1 MGNKML
7 TNKQITS
14 TIASHEDLVNDNAL
28 RPKTFDG
35 YIGQSKVKENMKIYI
50 EAAKNRGDALDHVLL
65 YGPPGLGKTTLAGI
79 VAGEMGS
86 NIKVTSGPA
95 ITIPGEIVA
104 VLMTLKDGDILFID
118 EIHRLSKPV
127 EETLYS
133 AMEDFAVDIVMG
145 KDTTARSIHTKLPR
159 FTLIGATTRP
169 GLLSAPLRDR
179 FGIIGHMD
187 YYTPE
192 ELSTI
197 VTASAS
203 KLNAPIDYEGAY
215 QIALRSRGTPRL
227 ANRYLKRVRD
237 YAEVRY
243 DGEIT
248 KEVAAATLDS
258 LEVDTLGLDNN
269 DRNILLA
276 IIERFNGGPVGLDN
290 LAATVGEDSGT
301 IEDVYEPYL
310 LQHGLIIRT
319 PKGRV
324 ATKVAYEH
332 FNMPVPEN
340 LS

>member
-1 MGNKML
+1 ML

-319 PKGRV
+319 PK
-324 ATKVAYEH
+324 
-332 FNMPVPEN
+332 
-340 LS
+340 

>member
-1 MGNKML
+1 MIDLKNS
-7 TNKQITS
+7 ITS

-28 RPKTFDG
+28 RPKSFEG
-35 YIGQSKVKENMKIYI
+35 YIGQKKVKENMKVYI
-50 EAAKNRGDALDHVLL
+50 EAAKARGDSLVHVLL

-79 VAGEMGS
+79 VAAEMGK

-104 VLMTLKDGDILFID
+104 VLMTLRDGDILFID
-118 EIHRLSKPV
+118 EIHRLTKPV

-145 KDTTARSIHTKLPR
+145 KDASAKSIHQKLPR

-179 FGIIGHMD
+179 FGIISHMD

-192 ELSTI
+192 ELTNII
-197 VTASAS
+197 VNSAG
-203 KLNAPIDYEGAY
+203 KLGCDINEDGAY
-215 QIALRSRGTPRL
+215 EIALRSRGTPRL

-237 YAEVRY
+237 YAQVKF
-243 DGEIT
+243 DGVIT
-248 KEVAAATLDS
+248 ESVASKTLNRLDFY
-258 LEVDTLGLDNN
+258 TLVLDGN
-269 DRNILLA
+269 DRNMLIS
-276 IIERFNGGPVGLDN
+276 IIDRFNGGPVGLDN

-319 PKGRV
+319 PKGRMV
-324 ATKVAYEH
+324 TPKAYEH
-332 FNMPVPEN
+332 FQREVPDDFV
-340 LS
+340 

>member
-1 MGNKML
+1 ML

-28 RPKTFDG
+28 RPKSFDG

-79 VAGEMGS
+79 VAQEMGS

-197 VTASAS
+197 VIASAS

-243 DGEIT
+243 DGRIS
-248 KEVAAATLDS
+248 KEVASATLDS

-276 IIERFNGGPVGLDN
+276 IIERFGGGPVGLDN

-324 ATKVAYEH
+324 ATKEAYVH
-332 FNMPVPEN
+332 FNMPIPEN
-340 LS
+340 VI

>member
-1 MGNKML
+1 MIAG
-7 TNKQITS
+7 KQITS
-14 TIASHEDLVNDNAL
+14 TIASHEDLVTDNAL
-28 RPKTFDG
+28 RPKSFDG
-35 YIGQSKVKENMKIYI
+35 YIGQTKVKENMKIYI
-50 EAAKNRGDALDHVLL
+50 EAAKKREEALDHVLL

-79 VAGEMGS
+79 VASEMNS

-104 VLMTLKDGDILFID
+104 VLMTLKDGDVLFID

-197 VTASAS
+197 VTASAT
-203 KLNAPIDYEGAY
+203 KLDVPIDYEGAY
-215 QIALRSRGTPRL
+215 QIAMRSRGTPRL

-237 YAEVRY
+237 YADVRF
-243 DGEIT
+243 DGVIT
-248 KEVAAATLDS
+248 KDVAASTLDS

-269 DRNILLA
+269 DRSILLA
-276 IIERFNGGPVGLDN
+276 IIERFGGGPVGLDN

-324 ATKVAYEH
+324 ATKKAYEH
-332 FNMPVPEN
+332 FNLQIPEN
-340 LS
+340 V

>member
-1 MGNKML
+1 ML

-35 YIGQSKVKENMKIYI
+35 YIGQTKVKENMKIYI
-50 EAAKNRGDALDHVLL
+50 EAAKNRGEALDHVLL

-197 VTASAS
+197 VTASAA

-269 DRNILLA
+269 DRSILLA
-276 IIERFNGGPVGLDN
+276 IIERFGGGPVGLDN

-324 ATKVAYEH
+324 ATKEAYDH
-332 FNMPVPEN
+332 FDKPYEE
-340 LS
+340 

>member
-1 MGNKML
+1 ML
-7 TNKQITS
+7 SNKQITS
-14 TIASHEDLVNDNAL
+14 TIANHEDLVNDNAL
-28 RPKTFDG
+28 RPKSFEG
-35 YIGQSKVKENMKIYI
+35 YIGQNKVKENMKIYI

-192 ELSTI
+192 ELSEI
-197 VTASAS
+197 VTASAG
-203 KLNAPIDYEGAY
+203 KLGAPIDYEGAY

-237 YAEVRY
+237 YAEVKFE
-243 DGEIT
+243 GQIT

-324 ATKVAYEH
+324 ATKEAYEH
-332 FNMPVPEN
+332 FNMTFPEN
-340 LS
+340 

>member
-1 MGNKML
+1 ML

-14 TIASHEDLVNDNAL
+14 TIASHEDLVNDNTL
-28 RPKTFDG
+28 RPKSFDG
-35 YIGQSKVKENMKIYI
+35 YIGQTKVKENMKIYI

-79 VAGEMGS
+79 VASEMGS

-197 VTASAS
+197 VTASAA

-237 YAEVRY
+237 YAEVRFN
-243 DGEIT
+243 GSIT
-248 KEVAAATLDS
+248 KEVASVTLDS

-324 ATKVAYEH
+324 ATKEAYEH
-332 FNMPVPEN
+332 FHMPIPEN
-340 LS
+340 LL

>member
-1 MGNKML
+1 
-7 TNKQITS
+7 
-14 TIASHEDLVNDNAL
+14 
-28 RPKTFDG
+28 
-35 YIGQSKVKENMKIYI
+35 
-50 EAAKNRGDALDHVLL
+50 
-65 YGPPGLGKTTLAGI
+65 
-79 VAGEMGS
+79 
-86 NIKVTSGPA
+86 
-95 ITIPGEIVA
+95 
-104 VLMTLKDGDILFID
+104 
-118 EIHRLSKPV
+118 
-127 EETLYS
+127 
-133 AMEDFAVDIVMG
+133 
-145 KDTTARSIHTKLPR
+145 
-159 FTLIGATTRP
+159 
-169 GLLSAPLRDR
+169 LRDR

-197 VTASAS
+197 VTASAA

-243 DGEIT
+243 DGRIS

-269 DRNILLA
+269 DRSILLA
-276 IIERFNGGPVGLDN
+276 IIERFGGGPVGLDN

-324 ATKVAYEH
+324 ATKEAYEH
-332 FNMPVPEN
+332 FNMPIPEN
-340 LS
+340 AI

>member
-1 MGNKML
+1 ML
-7 TNKQITS
+7 SNKQITS
-14 TIASHEDLVNDNAL
+14 TIASHEDLVTDNAL
-28 RPKTFDG
+28 RPKSFDG
-35 YIGQSKVKENMKIYI
+35 YIGQNKVKENMQIYI
-50 EAAKNRGDALDHVLL
+50 EAAKKRGEALDHVLL

-79 VAGEMGS
+79 VASEMNS

-104 VLMTLKDGDILFID
+104 VLMTLKDGDVLFID

-197 VTASAS
+197 VTASAG
-203 KLNAPIDYEGAY
+203 KLDAPIDYEGAY

-237 YAEVRY
+237 YAEVKL
-243 DGEIT
+243 DGVIT
-248 KEVAAATLDS
+248 KDVAAATLDS

-310 LQHGLIIRT
+310 LQNGLIIRT

-324 ATKVAYEH
+324 ATKEAYEH
-332 FNMPVPEN
+332 FHMPIPEN
-340 LS
+340 VM

>member
-1 MGNKML
+1 ML
-7 TNKQITS
+7 SNKQITS

-28 RPKTFDG
+28 RPKSFDG
-35 YIGQSKVKENMKIYI
+35 YIGQTKVKENMKIYI

-197 VTASAS
+197 VTASAA

-248 KEVAAATLDS
+248 KEVASATLDS

-340 LS
+340 VI

>member
-1 MGNKML
+1 ML
-7 TNKQITS
+7 SNKQITS

-28 RPKTFDG
+28 RPKTFEG
-35 YIGQSKVKENMKIYI
+35 YIGQNKVKENMKIYI

-197 VTASAS
+197 VTASAA

-269 DRNILLA
+269 DRSILLA

-332 FNMPVPEN
+332 FNMPIPEN
-340 LS
+340 VI

>member
-1 MGNKML
+1 ML
-7 TNKQITS
+7 NGKQITS
-14 TIASHEDLVNDNAL
+14 TIASHEDLVNDNTL
-28 RPKTFDG
+28 RPKNFDS
-35 YIGQSKVKENMKIYI
+35 YIGQTKVKENMKIYI
-50 EAAKNRGDALDHVLL
+50 EAAKTRGESLDHVLL

-79 VAGEMGS
+79 VASEMAS

-104 VLMTLKDGDILFID
+104 ILMTLNDGDILFID
-118 EIHRLSKPV
+118 EIHRLPKPV
-127 EETLYS
+127 EEALYT

-145 KDTTARSIHTKLPR
+145 KDTTARAIHTKLPH

-179 FGIIGHMD
+179 FGIICHMD
-187 YYTPE
+187 YYSPE
-192 ELSTI
+192 ELKDI
-197 VTASAS
+197 VLSSAN
-203 KLNAPIDYEGAY
+203 KLNAPISQEGAY
-215 QIALRSRGTPRL
+215 EIALRSRGTPRL

-237 YAEVRY
+237 YAQVQY
-243 DGEIT
+243 DGTIT
-248 KEVAAATLDS
+248 ETVASASLNT

-269 DRNILLA
+269 DRSILLA

-324 ATKVAYEH
+324 ATKEAYSH
-332 FNMPVPEN
+332 FNIPFSEE
-340 LS
+340 

>member
-1 MGNKML
+1 ML

-28 RPKTFDG
+28 RPKSFDG
-35 YIGQSKVKENMKIYI
+35 YIGQTKVKENMKIYI

-197 VTASAS
+197 VTASAA

-243 DGEIT
+243 DGRIS

-269 DRNILLA
+269 DRSILLA
-276 IIERFNGGPVGLDN
+276 IIERFGGGPVGLDN

-324 ATKVAYEH
+324 ATKEAYEH
-332 FNMPVPEN
+332 FNMPIPEN
-340 LS
+340 AI

>member
-1 MGNKML
+1 ML
-7 TNKQITS
+7 SNKQITS
-14 TIASHEDLVNDNAL
+14 TIANHEDLVNDNAL
-28 RPKTFDG
+28 RPKSFDG
-35 YIGQSKVKENMKIYI
+35 YIGQNKVKENMKIYI

-192 ELSTI
+192 ELSEI
-197 VTASAS
+197 VTASAG
-203 KLNAPIDYEGAY
+203 KLGAPIDYEGAY

-237 YAEVRY
+237 YAEVKFE
-243 DGEIT
+243 GQIT

-324 ATKVAYEH
+324 ATKEAYEH
-332 FNMPVPEN
+332 FNMAFPEN
-340 LS
+340 

>member
-1 MGNKML
+1 ML
-7 TNKQITS
+7 NGKQITS
-14 TIASHEDLVNDNAL
+14 TIASHEDLVNDNTL
-28 RPKTFDG
+28 RPKNFDS
-35 YIGQSKVKENMKIYI
+35 YIGQTKVKENMKIYI
-50 EAAKNRGDALDHVLL
+50 EAAKTRGESLDHVLL

-79 VAGEMGS
+79 VASEMAS

-104 VLMTLKDGDILFID
+104 ILMTLNDGDILFID
-118 EIHRLSKPV
+118 EIHRLPKPV
-127 EETLYS
+127 EEALYT

-145 KDTTARSIHTKLPR
+145 KDTTARAIHTKLPH

-179 FGIIGHMD
+179 FGIICHMD
-187 YYTPE
+187 YYSPE
-192 ELSTI
+192 ELKDI
-197 VTASAS
+197 VLSSAN
-203 KLNAPIDYEGAY
+203 KLNAPISQKGAY
-215 QIALRSRGTPRL
+215 EIALRSRGTPRL

-237 YAEVRY
+237 YAQVQY
-243 DGEIT
+243 DGTIT
-248 KEVAAATLDS
+248 ETVASASLNT

-269 DRNILLA
+269 DRSILLA

-324 ATKVAYEH
+324 ATKEAYSH
-332 FNMPVPEN
+332 FNIPFSEE
-340 LS
+340 

>member
-1 MGNKML
+1 ML
-7 TNKQITS
+7 SNKQITS
-14 TIASHEDLVNDNAL
+14 TIASHEDLVTDNAL
-28 RPKTFDG
+28 RPKSFDG
-35 YIGQSKVKENMKIYI
+35 YIGQNKVKENMQIYI
-50 EAAKNRGDALDHVLL
+50 EAAKKRGEALDHVLL

-79 VAGEMGS
+79 VASEMNS

-104 VLMTLKDGDILFID
+104 VLMTLKDGDVLFID

-197 VTASAS
+197 VTASAG
-203 KLNAPIDYEGAY
+203 KLDAPIDYEGAY

-237 YAEVRY
+237 YAEVKF
-243 DGEIT
+243 DGVIT
-248 KEVAAATLDS
+248 KDVAAATLDS

-301 IEDVYEPYL
+301 IEDVYKPYL
-310 LQHGLIIRT
+310 LQNGLIIRT

-324 ATKVAYEH
+324 ATKEAYEH
-332 FNMPVPEN
+332 FHMPIPEN
-340 LS
+340 VM

>member
-1 MGNKML
+1 ML
-7 TNKQITS
+7 NNKQITS

-28 RPKTFDG
+28 RPKTFEG
-35 YIGQSKVKENMKIYI
+35 YIGQDKVKENMKIYI

-145 KDTTARSIHTKLPR
+145 KDTTARSIHTRLPR

-192 ELSTI
+192 DLSTI
-197 VTASAS
+197 ITASAA
-203 KLNAPIDYEGAY
+203 KLSAPIDYEGAY

-237 YAEVRY
+237 YAQVKY
-243 DGEIT
+243 DGHIS

-276 IIERFNGGPVGLDN
+276 IIERFGGGPVGLDN

-324 ATKVAYEH
+324 ATREAYEH
-332 FNMPVPEN
+332 FNMPIPEN
-340 LS
+340 VM

>member
-1 MGNKML
+1 ML

-28 RPKTFDG
+28 RPKSFDG

-50 EAAKNRGDALDHVLL
+50 QAAKNRGDALDHVLL

-145 KDTTARSIHTKLPR
+145 KDTTARSIHTQLPR

-197 VTASAS
+197 VTASAA

-243 DGEIT
+243 DGKIS
-248 KEVAAATLDS
+248 KEVATATLDS

-276 IIERFNGGPVGLDN
+276 IIERFGGGPVGLDN

-324 ATKVAYEH
+324 ATKEAYEH
-332 FNMPVPEN
+332 FNMPIPEN
-340 LS
+340 II

>member
-1 MGNKML
+1 ML

-35 YIGQSKVKENMKIYI
+35 YIGQTKVKENMKIYI
-50 EAAKNRGDALDHVLL
+50 EAAKNRGEALDHVLL

-197 VTASAS
+197 VTASAA

-248 KEVAAATLDS
+248 KDVAAATLDS

-269 DRNILLA
+269 DRSILLA
-276 IIERFNGGPVGLDN
+276 IIERFGGGPVGLDN

-324 ATKVAYEH
+324 ATKEAYDH
-332 FNMPVPEN
+332 FDKPYEE
-340 LS
+340 

>member
-1 MGNKML
+1 ML

-28 RPKTFDG
+28 RPKSFDG

-50 EAAKNRGDALDHVLL
+50 QAAKNRGDALDHVLL

-197 VTASAS
+197 VTASAA

-243 DGEIT
+243 DGKIS

-276 IIERFNGGPVGLDN
+276 IIERFGGGPVGLDN

-324 ATKVAYEH
+324 ATKKAYEH
-332 FNMPVPEN
+332 FNMPIPEN
-340 LS
+340 II

>member
-1 MGNKML
+1 ML

-197 VTASAS
+197 VTASAA

-276 IIERFNGGPVGLDN
+276 ILERFNGGPVGLDN

-340 LS
+340 VL

>member
-1 MGNKML
+1 ML
-7 TNKQITS
+7 SNKQITS
-14 TIASHEDLVNDNAL
+14 TIANHEDLVNDNAL
-28 RPKTFDG
+28 RPKSFDG
-35 YIGQSKVKENMKIYI
+35 YIGQTKVKANMKIYI

-192 ELSTI
+192 ELATI
-197 VTASAS
+197 VTASAG

-237 YAEVRY
+237 YAEVKY
-243 DGEIT
+243 ESEIT
-248 KEVAAATLDS
+248 KEVAAMTLDS

-324 ATKVAYEH
+324 ATKEAYEH
-332 FNMPVPEN
+332 FGLSMPEN
-340 LS
+340 

>member
-1 MGNKML
+1 ML
-7 TNKQITS
+7 SNKQITS

-28 RPKTFDG
+28 RPKTFEG
-35 YIGQSKVKENMKIYI
+35 YIGQNKVKENMKIYI
-50 EAAKNRGDALDHVLL
+50 EAAKRRNDALDHVLL

-179 FGIIGHMD
+179 FGIISHMD

-192 ELSTI
+192 ELSAI
-197 VTASAS
+197 VTASAA

-243 DGEIT
+243 DGAIT

-310 LQHGLIIRT
+310 LQNGLIIRT

-324 ATKVAYEH
+324 ATKIAYEH
-332 FNMPVPEN
+332 FDMQIPEN
-340 LS
+340 LM

>member
-1 MGNKML
+1 ML
-7 TNKQITS
+7 SNKQITS

-28 RPKTFDG
+28 RPKSFDG
-35 YIGQSKVKENMKIYI
+35 YIGQTKVKENMKIYI

-79 VAGEMGS
+79 VAGEMGA

-197 VTASAS
+197 VTASAA

-248 KEVAAATLDS
+248 KEVASATLDS

-324 ATKVAYEH
+324 ATKEAYEH
-332 FNMPVPEN
+332 FNLPVPEN
-340 LS
+340 M

>member
-1 MGNKML
+1 ML

-14 TIASHEDLVNDNAL
+14 SIASHEDLVNDNAL

-197 VTASAS
+197 VTASAA

-340 LS
+340 VL

>member
-1 MGNKML
+1 ML

-145 KDTTARSIHTKLPR
+145 TDTTARSIHTKLPR

-197 VTASAS
+197 VTASAA

-340 LS
+340 VL

>member
-1 MGNKML
+1 ML

-14 TIASHEDLVNDNAL
+14 TIASHEDLINDNAL
-28 RPKTFDG
+28 RPKSFDG
-35 YIGQSKVKENMKIYI
+35 YIGQTKVKENMKIYI

-197 VTASAS
+197 VTASAA
-203 KLNAPIDYEGAY
+203 KLNAPIDYDGAY

-243 DGEIT
+243 DGRIS

-269 DRNILLA
+269 DRSILLA
-276 IIERFNGGPVGLDN
+276 IIERFGGGPVGLDN

-324 ATKVAYEH
+324 ATKEAYEH
-332 FNMPVPEN
+332 FNMPIPEN
-340 LS
+340 VI

>member
-1 MGNKML
+1 ML

-28 RPKTFDG
+28 RPKSFDG
-35 YIGQSKVKENMKIYI
+35 YIGQTKVKENMKIYI

-79 VAGEMGS
+79 VASEMGS

-197 VTASAS
+197 VTASAT

-243 DGEIT
+243 DGAIT
-248 KEVAAATLDS
+248 KEVAAVTLDS

-324 ATKVAYEH
+324 ATKKAYEH
-332 FNMPVPEN
+332 FNMPIPEN
-340 LS
+340 VM

>member
-1 MGNKML
+1 ML
-7 TNKQITS
+7 GNKQITS

-35 YIGQSKVKENMKIYI
+35 YIGQTKVKENMKIYI
-50 EAAKNRGDALDHVLL
+50 EAAKKRGDALDHVLL

-187 YYTPE
+187 YYSPE

-197 VTASAS
+197 VTASAA
-203 KLNAPIDYEGAY
+203 KLDAPIDYEGAY

-237 YAEVRY
+237 YADVKFN
-243 DGEIT
+243 GEIT
-248 KEVAAATLDS
+248 KEVAAMTLDS

-310 LQHGLIIRT
+310 LQNGLIIRT

-332 FNMPVPEN
+332 FKMPVPEN
-340 LS
+340 LI

>member
-1 MGNKML
+1 ML

-28 RPKTFDG
+28 RPKSFDG

-197 VTASAS
+197 VTASAA

-243 DGEIT
+243 DGRIS

-269 DRNILLA
+269 DRSILLA
-276 IIERFNGGPVGLDN
+276 IIERFGGGPVGLDN

-324 ATKVAYEH
+324 ATKEAYEH
-332 FNMPVPEN
+332 FNMPIPEN
-340 LS
+340 AI

>member
-1 MGNKML
+1 ML

-28 RPKTFDG
+28 RPKSFEG
-35 YIGQSKVKENMKIYI
+35 YIGQTKVKENMKIYI
-50 EAAKNRGDALDHVLL
+50 QAAKNRGDALDHVLL

-197 VTASAS
+197 VTASAG
-203 KLNAPIDYEGAY
+203 KLDAPIDYEGAY

-237 YAEVRY
+237 YAEVKF
-243 DGEIT
+243 DGNIT

-269 DRNILLA
+269 DRSILMA

-324 ATKVAYEH
+324 ATKLAYEH
-332 FNMPVPEN
+332 FNMPIPEN
-340 LS
+340 CI

>member
-1 MGNKML
+1 ML

-28 RPKTFDG
+28 RPKSFDG
-35 YIGQSKVKENMKIYI
+35 YIGQNKVKENMKIYI

-197 VTASAS
+197 VTASAA

-243 DGEIT
+243 DGRIS

-269 DRNILLA
+269 DRNILIA
-276 IIERFNGGPVGLDN
+276 IIERFGGGPVGLDN

-324 ATKVAYEH
+324 ATKEAYEH
-332 FNMPVPEN
+332 FGMPIPEN
-340 LS
+340 VL